1 MDIKTMKPH
10 KLLLA
15 LLAVLSIG
23 LSSCQS
29 NNDEPNTPAI
39 QVGTG
44 VNLSEITLHI
54 NGEQRLALS
63 GGNKKYSVSIENAAL
78 ASAKVEDAILILK
91 GLTEGETYL
100 VLRSGDRTQRVHIK
114 VKPPTLLFS
123 AKTLELEPKQTN
135 STIRLTGGNAE
146 VKLEAEDPLEAIT
159 YQWKANGELEIRALR
174 EGIAKITA
182 KLAGQ
187 PDQVLEVR
195 VSATNKPTKAG
206 IYRTEDSTP
215 YELINSLFV
224 YRNKATGVTTLSAKA
239 RPYGNHQRVIVPAF
253 TRPQVGEWIEL
264 DLKFEQVQSYQSQKY
279 RFYVESVGEK
289 TSLLSK
295 GFRLVLTTP

>member
-1 MDIKTMKPH
+1 MKLY
-10 KLLLA
+10 KLFLP
-15 LLAVLSIG
+15 LLAVLSLG
-23 LSSCQS
+23 LASCKS
-29 NNDEPNTPAI
+29 DKDEPSTPAI

-44 VNLSEITLHI
+44 TNLSEITLHI

-63 GGNKKYSVSIENAAL
+63 GGNNKYSVSIEKAAL
-78 ASAKVEDAILILK
+78 ASAKIEDATLVLK
-91 GLTEGETYL
+91 GLVEGETFL
-100 VLRSGDRTQRVHIK
+100 VLRSGDRTQRIAIK

-135 STIRLTGGNAE
+135 STIRLTGGNAD
-146 VKLEAEDPLEAIT
+146 VQLIAEDPLEAIT
-159 YQWKANGELEIRALR
+159 YQWKANGELEVKAVR

-195 VSATNKPTKAG
+195 VSATTKPTKVG

-215 YELINSLFV
+215 YDLINSLFV
-224 YRNKATGVTTLSAKA
+224 YRNKATGITTLSAKA
-239 RPYGNHQRVIVPAF
+239 RPYGTHQRVVVPAF
-253 TRPQVGEWIEL
+253 ARPQVGEWIEL
-264 DLKFEQVQSYQSQKY
+264 DLQFEQVNNYSTQKY

>member
-1 MDIKTMKPH
+1 MKLY
-10 KLLLA
+10 KLFLP
-15 LLAVLSIG
+15 LLAVLSLG
-23 LSSCQS
+23 LASCKS
-29 NNDEPNTPAI
+29 DKDEPSTPSI

-44 VNLSEITLHI
+44 TNLSELTLHI

-63 GGNKKYSVSIENAAL
+63 GGNNKYTASIENAAL
-78 ASAKVEDAILILK
+78 ASVKIEDATLVLK
-91 GLTEGETYL
+91 GLVEGETFL
-100 VLRSGDRTQRVHIK
+100 VLRSGDRTQRIAIK

-135 STIRLTGGNAE
+135 STIRLTGGNAD
-146 VKLEAEDPLEAIT
+146 VQLIAEDPLEAIT
-159 YQWKANGELEIRALR
+159 YQWKANGELEVRAVR
-174 EGIAKITA
+174 EGVAKITA

-195 VSATNKPTKAG
+195 VSATTKPTKVG

-215 YELINSLFV
+215 YDLINSLFV
-224 YRNKATGVTTLSAKA
+224 YRNKATGITTLSAKA
-239 RPYGNHQRVIVPAF
+239 RPYGNHQRVVVPAF
-253 TRPQVGEWIEL
+253 ARPQVGEWIEL
-264 DLKFEQVQSYQSQKY
+264 DLQFEQVQNYSSQKY